1 MPKYETYA
9 RVKQVYNISS
19 ETVRNWAKRGQIKYK
34 CIQNETRK
42 TWLFDI
48 ESIGEFMQK
57 NTDAINEEAK
67 KSGKQPIRILYTR
80 VSSAKQSG
88 DLERQKQL
96 LLEAFPNTEV
106 ISDIG
111 SGINFHRPGLTKLVH
126 RICRDEISQV
136 VVTFKDRLARI
147 GFELFELF
155 CKEHNCSIL
164 VHGEGIIGDSD
175 DPEFELKEDLLSIVN
190 VFVASHNGK
199 RSAVLR
205 KERKTKQKLTER
217 NPEDKTLPEQIPKEE
232 VKLNDGGKQVLV
244 ESTGGKDFWDN
255 IQHEDEESGREV
267 QTANTEEGNKS

>member
-1 MPKYETYA
+1 MPKYETYSK
-9 RVKQVYNISS
+9 VKQVYDISPQ
-19 ETVRNWAKRGQIKYK
+19 TVRNWARKGQIRYK

-48 ESIGEFMQK
+48 ESIGEFIQN
-57 NTDAINEEAK
+57 NTDAINEEQRK
-67 KSGKQPIRILYTR
+67 KGKQPTRILYAR
-80 VSSAKQSG
+80 VSSDKQSG

-96 LLEAFPNTEV
+96 LLEAFPNTEI

-164 VHGEGIIGDSD
+164 VHSDGNGTNGEEF
-175 DPEFELKEDLLSIVN
+175 DPEYELKEDLLSIVN

-199 RSAVLR
+199 RSAVLKKQR
-205 KERKTKQKLTER
+205 KENR
-217 NPEDKTLPEQIPKEE
+217 NKGSSDGSSESQTVPNQISEKE
-232 VKLNDGGKQVLV
+232 VKLNDGGQQICL
-244 ESTGGKDFWDN
+244 ESPGGKDFRDN
-255 IQHEDEESGREV
+255 IRSEVEESCGEV
-267 QTANTEEGNKS
+267 

>member
-9 RVKQVYNISS
+9 KVKQVYDISS
-19 ETVRNWAKRGQIKYK
+19 ETVRNWAKRGQIRYK

-48 ESIGEFMQK
+48 ESIGEFIQK
-57 NTDAINEEAK
+57 NTDAINEEQK
-67 KSGKQPIRILYTR
+67 KLGRMPVRILYSR

-96 LLEAFPNTEV
+96 LLEAFPNTEI

-126 RICRDEISQV
+126 RICRDEISQI

-155 CKEHNCSIL
+155 CKEHNCSIVVL
-164 VHGEGIIGDSD
+164 GDGIIGDSE

-199 RSAVLR
+199 RSAALK
-205 KERKTKQKLTER
+205 KERKESAKRRAESETISKQISE
-217 NPEDKTLPEQIPKEE
+217 KEAE
-232 VKLNDGGKQVLV
+232 SNDGGKQVLV
-244 ESTGGKDFWDN
+244 EFTGGKNFGDN
-255 IQHEDEESGREV
+255 IQLDDEECSGEV
-267 QTANTEEGNKS
+267 STADPKEKHK